1 MVNRRLLR
9 IKLLQELYAHLNY
22 ADRTIDSSQKELALS
37 IRRSYDLYHYLLLL
51 IIDVADYARKKI
63 DQAREKR
70 IPTYEDLNPNTRF
83 LDNQVIKQI
92 TESEGLNNYLASNKL
107 SWVNYPELVK
117 KLWLNLSKSEAYTTY
132 MALPASDYDTDK
144 KLVIEFYSGIV
155 AECEML
161 YQNLEE
167 QSIFWNDEVDY
178 VISMIVKSIKS
189 FKESHTTNAPLMPQF
204 RNEEDKEF
212 APLLLR
218 KTIQNREEYF
228 SLVDSFCKNWDL
240 ERIAFI
246 DKLILILAISEAV
259 EFPFIPT
266 RVSMNEYIEIAKLY
280 STEHS
285 STFVN
290 GLLDKIY
297 KHLKEEKRIVKKGKG
312 LIGEE

>member
-51 IIDVADYARKKI
+51 IIDVVEYSRKKI

-70 IPTYEDLNPNTRF
+70 IPTPEDLNPNTRF
-83 LDNQVIKQI
+83 LDNQVIQQI
-92 TESEGLNNYLASNKL
+92 TDNEGLNTYLASNKL

-117 KLWLNLSKSEAYTTY
+117 KLWMNLSKSETFKEY
-132 MALPASDYDTDK
+132 MALPASDYETDK
-144 KLVIEFYSGIV
+144 KLVIEFYTGIV

-178 VISMIVKSIKS
+178 VISMIVKSLKS
-189 FKESHTTNAPLMPQF
+189 FKASHGNNAPLMPQF

-228 SLVDSFCKNWDL
+228 TLVDSFCKNWDL

-246 DKLILILAISEAV
+246 DKLILILAISEAI

-297 KHLKEEKRIVKKGKG
+297 KHLKDEKRIVKKGKG

>member
-9 IKLLQELYAHLNY
+9 IKILQELYAHLNY
-22 ADRTIDSSQKELALS
+22 SDRTIDSSQKELALS
-37 IRRSYDLYHYLLLL
+37 IRRSYDQYHYLLLL
-51 IIDVADYARKKI
+51 LIDIRDYANMKL
-63 DQAREKR
+63 DQGREKR
-70 IPTYEDLNPNTRF
+70 RPTFEDLNPNTRF
-83 LDNQVIKQI
+83 VDNAVINQVVENQSLK
-92 TESEGLNNYLASNKL
+92 NYLNTNKL
-107 SWVNYPELVK
+107 SWVNYPELIRN
-117 KLWLNLSKSEAYTTY
+117 LWNSFSESEVYTNY
-132 MALPASDYDTDK
+132 MALPATSYETDK
-144 KLVIEFYSGIV
+144 KLVLDFFTLSMMN
-155 AECEML
+155 CEML

-178 VISMIVKSIKS
+178 VISMIVKTIKS
-189 FKESHTTNAPLMPQF
+189 FKEPQGFGASLMPEY

-218 KTIQNREEYF
+218 KTLQNKEDYL
-228 SLVDSFCKNWDL
+228 SMVDSFCKNWDL

-246 DKLILILAISEAV
+246 DKLILILAISEAI

-290 GLLDKIY
+290 GLLDKIF
-297 KHLKEEKRIVKKGKG
+297 KHLKDEKRIVKKGKG

>member
-1 MVNRRLLR
+1 
-9 IKLLQELYAHLNY
+9 
-22 ADRTIDSSQKELALS
+22 
-37 IRRSYDLYHYLLLL
+37 
-51 IIDVADYARKKI
+51 
-63 DQAREKR
+63 
-70 IPTYEDLNPNTRF
+70 
-83 LDNQVIKQI
+83 
-92 TESEGLNNYLASNKL
+92 
-107 SWVNYPELVK
+107 
-117 KLWLNLSKSEAYTTY
+117 
-132 MALPASDYDTDK
+132 
-144 KLVIEFYSGIV
+144 
-155 AECEML
+155 
-161 YQNLEE
+161 
-167 QSIFWNDEVDY
+167 
-178 VISMIVKSIKS
+178 
-189 FKESHTTNAPLMPQF
+189 MPQF

-218 KTIQNREEYF
+218 KTIQNREDYF

-297 KHLKEEKRIVKKGKG
+297 KHLKDEKRIVKKGKG